1 MALIK
6 YTSIAFLVLS
16 VFWLQTRNYD
26 PSKEG
31 ILLVFGGVDPE
42 LRISVTQLDQ
52 AVTYP
57 VQVENAKDVVLLVH
71 GTGMTTQINWESTL
85 VAPPARKGFQPCYLE
100 IPARL
105 SHNGQISAEYV
116 NHAIKKVVREHPAAA
131 NDVSIISWSAGALV
145 TQWTLTFIPRLALG
159 SRDISFWALPT
170 ADPVQ
175 QLPWSNFVATPL
187 KFGGGTAQVPTTNIG
202 SSTNLIVQPSFYGG
216 SFFGRKDSWRL
227 DGPKAPNIDL
237 FKVCTSRLITAGFLP
252 RPFAHESLLWEPAS
266 HRVIFDALSNDD
278 SSLGNPDVVSVDEC
292 KPDSAPY
299 LKAGDK
305 GQHAKIVPELLDF
318 SPTMPTSG
326 WPDVPLRDYAS
337 GLQLPKE
344 EEADNHGKKEI

>member
-1 MALIK
+1 
-6 YTSIAFLVLS
+6 
-16 VFWLQTRNYD
+16 
-26 PSKEG
+26 
-31 ILLVFGGVDPE
+31 
-42 LRISVTQLDQ
+42 
-52 AVTYP
+52 
-57 VQVENAKDVVLLVH
+57 
-71 GTGMTTQINWESTL
+71 MTTRINWENTL
-85 VAPPARKGFQPCYLE
+85 VAPLARKGFQPCYLE

-131 NDVSIISWSAGALV
+131 NDVSIISWV
-145 TQWTLTFIPRLALG
+145 KRHIALG
-159 SRDISFWALPT
+159 ASYRGSWSMIPLFYFNLFSEAV
-170 ADPVQ
+170 VQ
-175 QLPWSNFVATPL
+175 QLPWSKFVATLL

-216 SFFGRKDSWRL
+216 SVFGRKDSWRL
-227 DGPKAPNIDL
+227 DGPKASNIDL

-266 HRVIFDALSNDD
+266 RRVIFDALSNDD
-278 SSLGNPDVVSVDEC
+278 SSLGNSDVVSVDEC

-299 LKAGDK
+299 LKAGDR

-337 GLQLPKE
+337 GLQLTKE
-344 EEADNHGKKEI
+344 EEEDNHGKKEI